1 MIRLAEG
8 EPQAETRLP
17 CLHQQGTSNAL
28 IDGSEKPL
36 SAARRHTERERE
48 SSPTAEHTRTHTH
61 TPVRALKHRN
71 PSSGRF
77 LSLKS
82 GAYPTHQSCS
92 GEVAAAL
99 SALLRFNF
107 RSAPQQ
113 QERRGQRM
121 SIILPGLW
129 LAAAAAFQSRAL
141 IKNLQTLLLM
151 RPRIFAPSLRHK
163 ELKLREKVVCN
174 TYLLPMLIT

>member
-8 EPQAETRLP
+8 GPLAETRLP

-48 SSPTAEHTRTHTH
+48 SSPTAEHTRTHAH
-61 TPVRALKHRN
+61 RPVQALKHRN
-71 PSSGRF
+71 PCSGRF

-99 SALLRFNF
+99 SALLRFN
-107 RSAPQQ
+107 SAAHHSSRGGGANTCHSSFQTFGWLLQQ
-113 QERRGQRM
+113 VFKAER
-121 SIILPGLW
+121 
-129 LAAAAAFQSRAL
+129 
-141 IKNLQTLLLM
+141 
-151 RPRIFAPSLRHK
+151 
-163 ELKLREKVVCN
+163 
-174 TYLLPMLIT
+174 